1 MAYNFFIPNL
11 RKLLTAVFDPTSG
24 HDHDGLNS
32 KAVTTGTPAAGA
44 LSADSDGRAIM
55 GNGYFDAGTVAT
67 KFADDAITNAVA
79 DAKIADEAFAADAD
93 SRAKFADGIWKLDK
107 LDAEARTHILLIP
120 VEDLDAGADIASR
133 LVFEAPAGFDITMVS
148 AKILSQ
154 GAPTGIDDSNT
165 CVVKLENGSSNE
177 IVEKTYDT
185 SNAFPAA
192 GTVGD
197 LGTLS
202 ETYKV
207 LVAGE
212 KLVLSV
218 TNGVTANPPRFV
230 IQVVYTMAA
239 AA

>member
-1 MAYNFFIPNL
+1 MAYNFHIPNL
-11 RKLLTAVFDPTSG
+11 RKLLTVVFDTTDG
-24 HDHDGLNS
+24 HDHDGVNS
-32 KAVTTGTPAAGA
+32 KSVTTGTPAAGA
-44 LSADSDGRAIM
+44 ISADATGRAMIED
-55 GNGYFDAGTVAT
+55 NFLDAASAAA
-67 KFADDAITNAVA
+67 KIADDAFTNAVA
-79 DAKIADEAFAADAD
+79 DAKFADGIFAADAT
-93 SRAKFADGIWKLDK
+93 SRAKFADGIFTLAKLA
-107 LDAEARTHILLIP
+107 AEARTFVLQVP
-120 VEDLDAGADIASR
+120 VEDLAAGADIADR
-133 LVFEAPAGFDITMVS
+133 FVFEAPSGFDVTLVS
-148 AKILSQ
+148 AKVLSQ
-154 GAPTGIDDSNT
+154 GSPAGIDDSNT

-207 LVAGE
+207 LAAGE

-230 IQVVYTMAA
+230 IQIVYTMAA